1 MILEMFFMLRRYLKN
16 LKKYIQILYLDCMIH
31 QREVIL
37 KKVIESSKIKSYV
50 DFVKENQAPGLQS
63 SLIPF
68 TSFCSTRNY
77 TRKLFNRCAE
87 DRQDDYRNVFNQ
99 KVKSLAKRSDV
110 IKCKCGWSWI

>member
-1 MILEMFFMLRRYLKN
+1 
-16 LKKYIQILYLDCMIH
+16 MIH

-68 TSFCSTRNY
+68 TSFNVAQGTTPGNFSTGVQKIDKTIIEMY
-77 TRKLFNRCAE
+77 LIKKLSLW
-87 DRQDDYRNVFNQ
+87 Q
-99 KVKSLAKRSDV
+99 KVVML
-110 IKCKCGWSWI
+110 